1 MMPGLFTS
9 TWARWTGACSFTAI
23 ILFSVAS
30 GIVIGGRPSET
41 IFFALSTLK
50 KYRSSSS
57 LIRYTSVVP
66 VFRAEHTG
74 QSTVGGFL
82 RKGAKD
88 FQFRKFLL
96 DMRGPAV
103 IVYAI
108 VDIIKSM
115 MM

>member
-9 TWARWTGACSFTAI
+9 TWARCIGAWSFKAM

-30 GIVIGGRPSET
+30 GIEIGGRPSET

-66 VFRAEHTG
+66 VFRAPHTG
-74 QSTVGGFL
+74 QFAIGVLDGFL
-82 RKGAKD
+82 RKGAKG

-96 DMRGPAV
+96 DMQGQR
-103 IVYAI
+103 
-108 VDIIKSM
+108 
-115 MM
+115 